1 MAENQDGQEKTEE
14 ATSRRLQEAK
24 DKGQVARSRE
34 LGTSAVLLAAAL
46 GLIIAG
52 PSLTQGL
59 SAIMT
64 QIFSIQRDQIFDTK
78 SMFSVWGIVI
88 SEIGLPLLG
97 FIAFLALVS
106 FIGNIVVGGIS
117 FSAQA
122 MMPKGS
128 KMNPMSG
135 FKRMFGLQALVE
147 LTKGIA
153 KFSVVALASYFL
165 LSIYFPD
172 ILELSQ
178 DHLPGNLLHAMDIL
192 WWIFTL
198 LCSSTLLIVIID
210 VPYQIW
216 NHNKQLRM
224 TKQEVKDEYKD
235 TEGKPEVKG
244 RMRQLQR
251 EMAQRRMM
259 AEVPKADVIVV
270 NPEHYAVAVKY
281 DAKKAAAPYV
291 IAKGVDD
298 VAFKIREI
306 AREHEIAIV
315 SAPLLARAIYHTTKL
330 DQQVP
335 EGLFTAVAQ
344 VLAYVFQLRQYR
356 KGRGRKPTP
365 IPLNQPIPDEFKKY

>member
-14 ATSRRLQEAK
+14 ATSRRLEEARE
-24 DKGQVARSRE
+24 KGQVPRSRE

-46 GLIIAG
+46 GFAIAG
-52 PSLTQGL
+52 PSLTSGL
-59 SAIMT
+59 STMMKSLFTIE
-64 QIFSIQRDQIFDTK
+64 RDQIFDTR
-78 SMFSVWGIVI
+78 SLFNVWGTVI
-88 SEIGLPLLG
+88 SEIGLPILG

-122 MMPKGS
+122 ITPKGS
-128 KMNPMSG
+128 KMNPLSG

-153 KFSVVALASYFL
+153 KFSVVALAAYLL
-165 LSIYFPD
+165 LSLYFPD
-172 ILELSQ
+172 ILNLSQ
-178 DHLPGNLLHAMDIL
+178 DHLPGNLLHAMDLL

-198 LCSSTLLIVIID
+198 LCVSTLLIVIID

-281 DAKKAAAPYV
+281 DAKKAAAPYIV
-291 IAKGVDD
+291 AKGTDD

-306 AREHEIAIV
+306 AREYNITIV

-330 DQQVP
+330 DQQIP

-344 VLAYVFQLRQYR
+344 VLAYVFQLRQYQ